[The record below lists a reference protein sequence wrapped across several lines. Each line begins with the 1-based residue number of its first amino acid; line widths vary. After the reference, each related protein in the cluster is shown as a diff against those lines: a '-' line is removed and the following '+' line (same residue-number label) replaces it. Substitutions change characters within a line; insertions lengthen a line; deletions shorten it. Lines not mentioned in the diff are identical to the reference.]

1 MTVRVAVA
9 GAGAIGEIVA
19 RDIYPDLTT
28 VALTA
33 VVDPDL
39 DRAARVAKH
48 NGARAAAA
56 LVDVLDEID
65 AVDVRVPH
73 HVHAEVALTAI
84 EHGKHV
90 LVEKPIA
97 TTVEDARRIV
107 DAARAAGVV
116 LAVAENYPHLRAVQD
131 ARSLLAENAIG
142 RPLAVR
148 STRAYQLDGVWR
160 RDWREGTGPAG
171 GILLDQGTHQVSL
184 IRQLAGPVVAVS
196 AVGSHETLALTLQLE
211 SGITAQS
218 LLTWQS
224 PGTWDQTEATVFGET
239 GRLDVVVDYEQHL
252 GGCALWTPDRN
263 EQRGAEN
270 YYASHASIVNDWA
283 TAIQEHRDPLV
294 HGDEGLAD
302 LAAVL
307 AAANSLEENG
317 AFVEV
322 SPSRRSA

>member
-1 MTVRVAVA
+1 MTVRVALA
-9 GAGAIGEIVA
+9 GGGAIGEIVA
-19 RDIYPDLTT
+19 RDIYPGLTT

-39 DRAARVAKH
+39 DRAVQVARH
-48 NGARAAAA
+48 TGARAAGA

-73 HVHAEVALTAI
+73 HLHTEVALTAI

-116 LAVAENYPHLRAVQD
+116 LAVAENYPHLQAVQD
-131 ARSLLAENAIG
+131 ARALLGENAIG
-142 RPLAVR
+142 RPIAVR

-196 AVGSHETLALTLQLE
+196 AVGSHETLSLTLQLA

-252 GGCALWTPDRN
+252 GGCALWTPARS
-263 EQRGAEN
+263 EHRGAEN
-270 YYASHASIVNDWA
+270 YYASHAAIVNDWA
-283 TAIQEHRDPLV
+283 AAIEHHRDPLV
-294 HGDEGLAD
+294 DGTEGSAD
-302 LAAVL
+302 LAVVL
-307 AAANSLEENG
+307 AAADSLAADG
-317 AFVEV
+317 AFV
-322 SPSRRSA
+322 SL